1 MKLTIRPITQKKAY
15 AWIKEVHRHLS
26 PPRGDVI
33 RVSLVDE
40 LGAIRAVGVAGRPVA
55 RGLDDG
61 LTLEITRIAS
71 DGTKNACS
79 MLYGALR
86 RAGLELGYRR
96 FYTYTLPEEGGA
108 SLRASG
114 WVCEA
119 TTEGGEWSCPA
130 RPRKNAERPEPK
142 HRWRWPHDRD

>member
-1 MKLTIRPITQKKAY
+1 MKLTIRPITQKAAY
-15 AWIKEVHRHLS
+15 IWIKESHRHLS

-33 RVSLVDE
+33 RASLVDE
-40 LGAIRAVGVAGRPVA
+40 SGAIRAVGVAGRPVA

-71 DGTKNACS
+71 DGTPNACS

-86 RAGLELGYRR
+86 RAGLELGYTT

-114 WVCEA
+114 WILDGV
-119 TTEGGEWSCPA
+119 TRGGDWSCKV
-130 RPRKNAERPEPK
+130 RKRNPAERPDQK
-142 HRWRWPHDRD
+142 HRWRWSRDRS